1 MAYLAKGNTSQAD
14 IEWREAVQLRPE
26 FTEAWIAL
34 GTSATQRRDWSGL
47 ESIGV
52 QLQKIAPQTSG
63 GYLFHA
69 TARFNQGDAVGAE
82 ADLNQ
87 LIQVSPQSPIGFA
100 NLGQLRASQKR
111 WSEAENHYR
120 EALKR
125 APDFLDAI
133 QGMVD
138 LDFRRGKSADALQFI
153 QAQIDRDPNNAALC
167 LLQGESYLRGKEMA
181 DAKRSFLRCLE
192 IDKQNLSA
200 LMMLGQVEQ
209 SLGNL
214 TEAVTNFQHAI
225 ALAPNNAELYTALGA
240 IYERQGNW
248 QGAQTAYQ
256 RALAI
261 QPEEAL
267 AANNLAYLLLDH
279 GGSVNVALTLA
290 QTARRRLPDVPNSA
304 DTLGW
309 AYFQNGAYSLAAPL
323 LEEAVKAAPSNATY
337 HFHLGMIY
345 QKLHDT
351 RRARTEL
358 EKSIHLDPNALSAEK
373 ASRAL
378 SELSGG

>member
-1 MAYLAKGNTSQAD
+1 M
-14 IEWREAVQLRPE
+14 EWREAVQLLPE
-26 FTEAWIAL
+26 LTEAWVAL

-52 QLQKIAPQTSG
+52 QLKQIAPQSSG

-87 LIQVSPQSPIGFA
+87 LTQVSPQSPIGYA
-100 NLGQLRASQKR
+100 KLGQLRASQKR

-120 EALKR
+120 EAMKR

-153 QAQIDRDPNNAALC
+153 QAQIHRDPNNAALYI
-167 LLQGESYLRGKEMA
+167 LQGESYLRDKQLAE
-181 DAKRSFLRCLE
+181 AKRSFSRCVE
-192 IDKQNLSA
+192 IDKQNLTGFV
-200 LMMLGQVEQ
+200 MLGQVEQ
-209 SLGNL
+209 TLGNS
-214 TEAVTNFQHAI
+214 TEAITNYQHAI
-225 ALAPNNAELYTALGA
+225 ALAPNNAGLYTTLGA
-240 IYERQGNW
+240 TYERQGDW

-256 RALAI
+256 RALAL

-267 AANNLAYLLLDH
+267 AANNLAYLMLDH
-279 GGSVNVALTLA
+279 GGNVNVALTLA
-290 QTARRRLPDVPNSA
+290 QTARRGLPNVPNTA

-309 AYFQNGAYSLAAPL
+309 AYFQNAAYSLAAPL
-323 LEEAVKAAPSNATY
+323 LEEAVKGAPSNATY
-337 HFHLGMIY
+337 HYHLGMTY
-345 QKLHDT
+345 QKLNDT
-351 RRARTEL
+351 KRARSEL
-358 EKSIHLDPNALSAEK
+358 EKSIHLDPDASSAEK